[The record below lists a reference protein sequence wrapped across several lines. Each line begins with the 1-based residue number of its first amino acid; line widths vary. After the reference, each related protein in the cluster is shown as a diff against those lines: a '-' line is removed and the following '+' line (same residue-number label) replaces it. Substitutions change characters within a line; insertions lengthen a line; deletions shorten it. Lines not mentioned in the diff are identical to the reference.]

1 MNATIQLF
9 NPQQAHVALAN
20 VWAGIKADLM
30 AGKRLQLTV
39 KPETRSIAQNA
50 RLWAMLTEISQ
61 QVDWYGRKLSP
72 EEWKHVFSA
81 ALKKQDVV
89 PGLDGGFVVLG
100 QSTSKMTKGEMSDMQ
115 TLMEA
120 FGAEQGVKF
129 SARIDPET
137 GEILP

>member
-1 MNATIQLF
+1 MNQTMQLY
-9 NPQQAHVALAN
+9 NPQQAHVVLTDL
-20 VWAGIKADLM
+20 WPLIKATLT

-39 KPETRSIAQNA
+39 KTQTRSLEQNS

-81 ALKKQDVV
+81 SLKKQNVV

-100 QSTSKMTKGEMSDMQ
+100 LSTSKMTKGEMADMQ
-115 TLMEA
+115 TLMDA
-120 FGAEQGVKF
+120 FGAEKGVRF
-129 SARIDPET
+129 SGGYIND
-137 GEILP
+137 

>member
-1 MNATIQLF
+1 MNVLTIQLF
-9 NPQQAHVALAN
+9 NVQQGHAALAN
-20 VWAGIKADLM
+20 VWAGIKAELM
-30 AGKRLQLTV
+30 AGRRLQLTV

-72 EEWKHVFSA
+72 ENWKHVFSA

-100 QSTSKMTKGEMSDMQ
+100 LSTSKMTRAEMAELQ
-115 TLMEA
+115 ELIEA
-120 FGAEQGVKF
+120 FGAQKGVQFKVWEGEQ
-129 SARIDPET
+129 
-137 GEILP
+137 

>member
-1 MNATIQLF
+1 MNQTLQLY
-9 NPQQAHVALAN
+9 NPQQAHVVLADL
-20 VWAGIKADLM
+20 WPLIKATLT

-39 KPETRSIAQNA
+39 KTQTRSLEQNS

-81 ALKKQDVV
+81 SLKKQNVV

-100 QSTSKMTKGEMSDMQ
+100 LSTSKMTKGEMADMQ
-115 TLMEA
+115 TLMDA
-120 FGAEQGVKF
+120 FGAEKGVRF
-129 SARIDPET
+129 SGGYIND
-137 GEILP
+137 